1 MPAAAFFDL
10 DKTVI
15 ARASMVAMGRP
26 LYREGL
32 VSRWLL
38 LRALWGQLLYLWMG
52 ADEAKLAKARDSVLR
67 LTRGWDRDVVARI
80 AREAVE
86 EVLEPIVY
94 DEALALI
101 AEHQEAGRP
110 VYLVSASPAE
120 IVEPL
125 AEHLGVD
132 GAIATLAEVDERG
145 RYTGR
150 VERYCY
156 GPEKVVAMAAEAAA
170 EGIDLSASWAYSDS
184 ATDIPMLEAVG
195 HPVAVNPDR
204 ELLRTARERAWAVR
218 WFVRP
223 VRLRDRI
230 PRPAAAQGVA
240 VGGGLVAAVAAAVTW
255 WWLRRTEPGPA
266 AVPPGW
272 RWARRWPAPSW
283 RPRWPGRRAR
293 GAAAASSSRVEPRR
307 GRRGPAPGSRHPA
320 PPPSG
325 LRWRPPSGVPGRRWR
340 AA

>member
-38 LRALWGQLLYLWMG
+38 LRAVWGQLLYLWLG
-52 ADEAKLAKARDSVLR
+52 ASEAKLARTRDSVLR
-67 LTRGWDRDVVARI
+67 LAAGWERDRVARI
-80 AREAVE
+80 TREALE

-94 DEALALI
+94 DEALELI
-101 AEHQEAGRP
+101 AEHRDAGRP
-110 VYLVSASPAE
+110 VYLVSASPQE

-132 GAIATLAEVDERG
+132 GCLATLAEVGDDG

-150 VERYCY
+150 VVRYCY
-156 GPEKVVAMAAEAAA
+156 GIEKVVAMRELAER
-170 EGIDLSASWAYSDS
+170 EGIDLDESWAYSDS
-184 ATDIPMLEAVG
+184 ATDLPMLEAVG

-204 ELLRTARERAWAVR
+204 ELLRTARANGWDVR

-230 PRPAAAQGVA
+230 PRPSGAPAVA
-240 VGGGLVAAVAAAVTW
+240 VGGGLVAVVAGAVTW
-255 WWLRRTEPGPA
+255 WWLRRSVAPPAVRPSPG
-266 AVPPGW
+266 
-272 RWARRWPAPSW
+272 PSW
-283 RPRWPGRRAR
+283 RRRTPGRRGR
-293 GAAAASSSRVEPRR
+293 SGAAASSWTSERSHAIRRAGRDRLSRPSRR
-307 GRRGPAPGSRHPA
+307 
-320 PPPSG
+320 
-325 LRWRPPSGVPGRRWR
+325 
-340 AA
+340 

>member
-1 MPAAAFFDL
+1 VPAAAFFDL

-38 LRALWGQLLYLWMG
+38 LRAVWGQLVYLWVG
-52 ADEAKLAKARDSVLR
+52 ADEEKLARTRDSVLR
-67 LTRGWDRDVVARI
+67 LAAGWERERVARI
-80 AREAVE
+80 AHDAIE

-94 DEALALI
+94 AEALDLI
-101 AEHQEAGRP
+101 AEHRSAGRP
-110 VYLVSASPAE
+110 VYLVSASPTE

-125 AEHLGVD
+125 ARHLGVD
-132 GAIATLAEVDERG
+132 GCLATVAEVDDAG

-156 GPEKVVAMAAEAAA
+156 GPEKVVAMDELASRT
-170 EGIDLSASWAYSDS
+170 GIDLDECWAYSDS
-184 ATDIPMLEAVG
+184 ATDLPMLAAVG

-204 ELLRTARERAWAVR
+204 ELLRAARENGWAVR

-230 PRPAAAQGVA
+230 PRPPAAPTVA
-240 VGGGLVAAVAAAVTW
+240 VGGGVVAAVAGGVTW
-255 WWLRRTEPGPA
+255 WWLRRATA
-266 AVPPGW
+266 
-272 RWARRWPAPSW
+272 
-283 RPRWPGRRAR
+283 
-293 GAAAASSSRVEPRR
+293 
-307 GRRGPAPGSRHPA
+307 A
-320 PPPSG
+320 PPPSPS
-325 LRWRPPSGVPGRRWR
+325 LRTRALGAQVVARTFLAATVAR
-340 AA
+340 AARTRSSRSFFMRRGA